1 MLKKIY
7 KYFIFAFLILIAL
20 LKINQ
25 DLLPKSIVYNRTDS
39 IPLGLY
45 IANKNKPFE
54 LTNPGIACYN
64 YSAQDWAKD
73 RKYLPEN
80 YIVCKR
86 IIGVAGDIVQYFE
99 NEVKVFSKKQNKEY
113 VFIVAK
119 RDSKNRPLPQPAA
132 GTSIVI
138 PEGAIYMA
146 GDSAMSLDSRYL
158 GLVSTTK
165 IIYTVEPFFLIK

>member
-1 MLKKIY
+1 MIKKIY
-7 KYFIFAFLILIAL
+7 KYFIITILVVIGI

-39 IPLGLY
+39 IPIGLY
-45 IANKNKPFE
+45 IASKNKPFN
-54 LTNPGIACYN
+54 LTNPSIGCYT

-86 IIGVAGDIVQYFE
+86 IIGVAGDSVTYTDS
-99 NEVKVFSKKQNKEY
+99 EVKVFSKKQNKEY
-113 VFIVAK
+113 SFTVAK
-119 RDSKNRPLPQPAA
+119 RDTQNRPLPQPEA
-132 GTSIVI
+132 GKTLTI
-138 PEGAIYMA
+138 PDGAIYMA
-146 GDSAMSLDSRYL
+146 GDSAMSLDSRYI
-158 GLVSTTK
+158 GLVPTSK